1 MKKIIL
7 ASTLIGASLIL
18 QSFSNHR
25 TTKEMI
31 DFTELNETNMELIA
45 QSGSF
50 EEYVD
55 NHHTSDKQVFF
66 KRIRYWDV
74 FQESFELHKIER
86 VLNRN

>member
-18 QSFSNHR
+18 QSFSNNR
-25 TTKEMI
+25 TTEEII
-31 DFTELNETNMELIA
+31 DFTELNETNMELTA
-45 QSGSF
+45 QLGSF

-74 FQESFELHKIER
+74 FQKSFDLNRIEC
-86 VLNRN
+86 VLNRH